1 MKNTMENPIDFVIT
15 WVDGQ
20 DKSWRRQRDSYSH
33 TEGED
38 DSEVR
43 YRDWGILRYWFR
55 GVEQFAPWVRT
66 IHFVT
71 WGHLP
76 IWLDMEHPKLHI
88 VKHEEYIPKEYL
100 PTFDSC
106 VLEIHLHR
114 IEGLS
119 DHFVYFND
127 DMFLLRPLKPTFFFI
142 EENHVIC
149 WHFSQL

>member
-1 MKNTMENPIDFVIT
+1 MNKRRGRIEIMKNTMENPIDFVIT

-55 GVEQFAPWVRT
+55 GVEQFAPWVGT
-66 IHFVT
+66 I
-71 WGHLP
+71 
-76 IWLDMEHPKLHI
+76 
-88 VKHEEYIPKEYL
+88 
-100 PTFDSC
+100 
-106 VLEIHLHR
+106 
-114 IEGLS
+114 
-119 DHFVYFND
+119 HFVYFND
-127 DMFLLRPLKPTFFFI
+127 DMFLLRPLKPTFFFMG
-142 EENHVIC
+142 ENHVIC

>member
-1 MKNTMENPIDFVIT
+1 MAGLRQDSTEKHILLANEQKKNTMENPIDFVIT

-71 WGHLP
+71 WG
-76 IWLDMEHPKLHI
+76 IQDDMETLVQTIKKQRSKIICINDAPVTRDSGSIRAELQEAFEKI
-88 VKHEEYIPKEYL
+88 L
-100 PTFDSC
+100 PNSSSFERNLD
-106 VLEIHLHR
+106 
-114 IEGLS
+114 
-119 DHFVYFND
+119 
-127 DMFLLRPLKPTFFFI
+127 
-142 EENHVIC
+142 
-149 WHFSQL
+149 